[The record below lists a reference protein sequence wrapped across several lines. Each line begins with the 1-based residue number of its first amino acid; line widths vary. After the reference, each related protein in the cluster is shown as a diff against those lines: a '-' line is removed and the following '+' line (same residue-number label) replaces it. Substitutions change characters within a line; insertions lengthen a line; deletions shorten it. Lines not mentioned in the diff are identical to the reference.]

1 MINTIDEAREFTLT
15 WQYNFDMHN
24 YSYEDLD
31 EYFDWRGFYYSYEEL
46 VEWQGFFE
54 DLAKRFPELRDEL
67 KENGICS

>member
-1 MINTIDEAREFTLT
+1 MINTIDEARDFVLT

-24 YSYEDLD
+24 
-31 EYFDWRGFYYSYEEL
+31 YSYEEL

>member
-1 MINTIDEAREFTLT
+1 MINTIDEARDFVLT

-24 YSYEDLD
+24 YSYE
-31 EYFDWRGFYYSYEEL
+31 EL
-46 VEWQGFFE
+46 LKWQGFFE

>member
-1 MINTIDEAREFTLT
+1 MINTIDEARDFAIT
-15 WQYNFDMHN
+15 WQYNFDN
-24 YSYEDLD
+24 
-31 EYFDWRGFYYSYEEL
+31 YSYEEL